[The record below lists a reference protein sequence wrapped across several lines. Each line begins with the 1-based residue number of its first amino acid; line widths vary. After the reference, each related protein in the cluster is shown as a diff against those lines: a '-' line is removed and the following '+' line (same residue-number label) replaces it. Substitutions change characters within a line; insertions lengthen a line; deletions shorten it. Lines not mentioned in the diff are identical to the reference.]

1 MRSSLTAMSSP
12 QPFEQRRH
20 AECTQRSGSPSHS
33 TRPSC
38 RGCIGGSLAL
48 CRWTGKG
55 CADRVSGCIAW
66 PLARFRACRYCPTAA
81 THPGVVV
88 AESSGDVGG
97 LSRSGAPSTRG
108 RRDFVSGRSSSSSFG
123 VGRAP
128 LPAPGTSAASGRDT
142 SPVAAGVEARSFGRQ
157 SASTASLRSRQVS
170 RWPGTYLAL
179 FPGAQARGN
188 SPSHFQETTMADNP
202 GKNERVGSDAMRDSP
217 SSAGQQKADSGGTR
231 DQQSQSGTAGQQN
244 PQSGSSGQ
252 QQSRGGGTEQQ
263 QNQASGNRDQQTRQS
278 GAMGQP
284 AQGGGSSSATSVGSS
299 GNYGS
304 GGQQGQRDAGGRDQE
319 AQTGRAGQQGQGSDQ
334 GAMADRGR
342 SSGQSS
348 GSQPGADPSSGGQS
362 GNQSSNQP
370 GRGGI

>member
-1 MRSSLTAMSSP
+1 MRSAPSDQVHPRTRLDRPAVVALVALSAVRVDW
-12 QPFEQRRH
+12 QRM
-20 AECTQRSGSPSHS
+20 CRSGLGLHARS
-33 TRPSC
+33 
-38 RGCIGGSLAL
+38 
-48 CRWTGKG
+48 
-55 CADRVSGCIAW
+55 
-66 PLARFRACRYCPTAA
+66 LARFGACRCCPTAA
-81 THPGVVV
+81 RHPGILD
-88 AESSGDVGG
+88 AESPGDVGAF
-97 LSRSGAPSTRG
+97 REAVPRRREGA
-108 RRDFVSGRSSSSSFG
+108 
-123 VGRAP
+123 
-128 LPAPGTSAASGRDT
+128 GTSSQPR
-142 SPVAAGVEARSFGRQ
+142 ARPPL
-157 SASTASLRSRQVS
+157 SASVARLCPCRAHQQRRVATLRPSPLASKLEASDDRAQRSRSLRSRQVS

-188 SPSHFQETTMADNP
+188 SPSHFRRPAMADNP

-252 QQSRGGGTEQQ
+252 QQSRGGGSEQQ

-304 GGQQGQRDAGGRDQE
+304 GGQQGQRDAGSRDQE

-348 GSQPGADPSSGGQS
+348 GSQPGADPSSGGQY
-362 GNQSSNQP
+362 GNQSSNQS
-370 GRGGI
+370 GRGGV